1 MKLIRLLTPEE
12 VSVQCKGFL
21 FDLDGTLV
29 NSLPA
34 VERAWCNW
42 ADRFGI
48 AHDEVLNFIHGKQAI
63 TSLRHFMPGK
73 SEQDIAAEF
82 TRLEAIEAADTDGIT
97 ALPGAIALL
106 EHLNAAGIPWA
117 IVTSGSVP
125 VAHARHRATGLPV
138 PEVFITAEEVK
149 QGKPAPDAYLLGAQR
164 LGLKPQE
171 CVVVEDAAAGVL
183 SGLAAGCHVIA
194 VNVPADAP
202 RLDEADFV
210 LTSLEA
216 LDVAKEPD
224 GTVVVTLNT

>member
-1 MKLIRLLTPEE
+1 M
-12 VSVQCKGFL
+12 QCKGFL

-29 NSLPA
+29 NSLPV
-34 VERAWCNW
+34 VERAWCSW

-73 SEQDIAAEF
+73 SEEEIAAEF
-82 TRLEAIEAADTDGIT
+82 TRLEAIEAADTDGI
-97 ALPGAIALL
+97 APLPGAIALL
-106 EHLNAAGIPWA
+106 EHLDSAGIPWA

-125 VAHARHRATGLPV
+125 VAHARHRAAGLPA
-138 PEVFITAEEVK
+138 PEVFITAEQVK
-149 QGKPAPDAYLLGAQR
+149 QGKPAPDAYLLGAER
-164 LGLKPQE
+164 LGLAPQD

-194 VNVPADAP
+194 VNVPADSP

-216 LDVAKEPD
+216 LSVAKQSD
-224 GTVVVTLNT
+224 GTAIVTRNA